1 MFTLPPLPYEK
12 DALAPHISAETMD
25 FHYGKHHAGYV
36 KKLNELVADTAMA
49 DMELEA
55 IIAAT
60 HNSDDSDDKK
70 IFNNAAQ
77 TWNHTFFWSSMSPSG
92 GGAPQGDISDMIDAG
107 FAGID
112 GFNAAF
118 VKAAE
123 QHFGSGWVWLV
134 EADGKLE
141 IMTTSNA
148 DLPMTSGKTALL
160 VCDIWEHAYYL
171 DYQNR
176 KPDFVKTWLAHL
188 INWDFANSNVK
199 TLATA

>member
-49 DMELEA
+49 DMALEA
-55 IIAAT
+55 IIEAT

-134 EADGKLE
+134 EANGKLE

-188 INWDFANSNVK
+188 INWDFANTNLK
-199 TLATA
+199 TLAAA

>member
-55 IIAAT
+55 IIEAT

-77 TWNHTFFWSSMSPSG
+77 TWNHTFFWSSMSPCG

-107 FAGID
+107 FAGIE

>member
-1 MFTLPPLPYEK
+1 MFTLPPLPYAK

-25 FHYGKHHAGYV
+25 FHYSKHHAGYV
-36 KKLNELVADTAMA
+36 KKLNELVVGTTMA
-49 DMELEA
+49 DMKLDALIMSVHESA
-55 IIAAT
+55 DG
-60 HNSDDSDDKK
+60 NDKK
-70 IFNNAAQ
+70 VFNNAAQ
-77 TWNHTFFWSSMSPSG
+77 TWNHTFFWSSMSTNG
-92 GGAPQGDISDMIDAG
+92 GGAPQGDISDMIDAE

-112 GFNAAF
+112 GFNEAF
-118 VKAAE
+118 VKATE

-176 KPDFVKTWLAHL
+176 KPDFVKTWQANL